1 MPFCPRCKYEYTEGT
16 LMCPDCSEKLVDAL
30 PSGATSAVQPDDSW
44 VVVGRVQSDV
54 RSEMAKGAL
63 DSNNIPSVVL
73 SNLFN
78 AYGKGMDLL
87 WNLSP
92 SDKEGSAILVPRE
105 FREEALI
112 ILEAVLGDEFR
123 PPREMR

>member
-1 MPFCPRCKYEYTEGT
+1 VPFCPRCKYEYSEGV

-30 PSGATSAVQPDDSW
+30 PASVSSAVQPDDSW
-44 VVVGRVQSDV
+44 VVVGRVESEV

-63 DSNNIPSVVL
+63 DSNNIPSVLL

-78 AYGKGMDLL
+78 AYGKGMDMM

-92 SDKEGSAILVPRE
+92 SGGEGSAILVPRE

-112 ILEAVLGDEFR
+112 ILEAVLGDDFR
-123 PPREMR
+123 PPEQRR